1 MKDKLKD
8 NELSAGL
15 VHEEI
20 DQTCTSK
27 NSALPKARPRFKLK
41 FTDFAIDK
49 FVASFKHPQTGK
61 NRTRV
66 YIPFDVSK
74 NTSLKGLKL
83 CQYYE
88 KRTKMFVLN
97 YWFNKKSLLLIF
109 MLLRTPRD

>member
-1 MKDKLKD
+1 MKENNTDSKLGTQLGHD
-8 NELSAGL
+8 
-15 VHEEI
+15 EI
-20 DQTCTSK
+20 SNSRTQK
-27 NSALPKARPRFKLK
+27 NSASQKARPRFKLK